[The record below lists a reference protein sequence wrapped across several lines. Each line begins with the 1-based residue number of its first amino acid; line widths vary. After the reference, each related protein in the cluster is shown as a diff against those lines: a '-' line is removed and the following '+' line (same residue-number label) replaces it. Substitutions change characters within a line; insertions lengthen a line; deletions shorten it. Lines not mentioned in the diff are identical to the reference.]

1 LAILF
6 AVVAAPASAATVRF
20 AYTGAEQVFTVPTE
34 VRSVHVTAVGGQGGA
49 GSGSHAGGLGV
60 QVTTDLAVTPGEK
73 LYVEVGGDGTAG
85 GPSVFGGG
93 GAAGADPVGGQPGGA
108 GGGATEIR
116 RLPQSA
122 PGADA
127 MRIVVAGGGGGG
139 GGGPNGRQGGDA
151 DEDGEG
157 CVGCAAIGG
166 EGWAGT
172 TAAGGLGGDPAG
184 SGATAGA
191 DGQLGS
197 GGAGGARGGG
207 GGGGGYYGGGGGGG
221 GDTTALGGG
230 GGGGGGASFVAGGA
244 AATFYRTGVPSSVSF
259 TYGDATARVTAVAF
273 APQRVTTVGER
284 AVTIVNRGTIPLS
297 VTGTTISGAQ
307 PGDFQAGP
315 GCSAPVPPDAS
326 CQIVV
331 RFAPRASG
339 YRDARL
345 TILSNANPATTSL
358 HGLGLAAPTPTLTAL
373 HISPSTFKA
382 GGRALVSYH
391 ADVAGMIKFRV
402 LRVKRSVRGGKQ
414 RTRLIPVG
422 ASFSRPARAG
432 VNHFRFKVPT
442 KLPPGRYRL
451 RATGSGPSRSVSAGF
466 RIAHS

>member
-1 LAILF
+1 LGARRSFGPAVLAILF
-6 AVVAAPASAATVRF
+6 AVVAAPASAATSRF
-20 AYTGAEQVFTVPTE
+20 RYTGSEQIFVVPAE
-34 VRSVHVTAVGGQGGA
+34 VRSLHVSATGGA
-49 GSGSHAGGLGV
+49 GGPGSQSHDGGLGAY
-60 QVTTDLAVTPGEK
+60 VTTDIAVTPGET
-73 LYVEVGGDGTAG
+73 LYIEVGGAGLTG
-85 GPSVFGGG
+85 GPPAFGGG
-93 GAAGADPVGGQPGGA
+93 GAGGADTLGGQLGGA
-108 GGGATEIR
+108 GGGASDIR
-116 RLPQSA
+116 RLPRSA
-122 PGADA
+122 PGSDA
-127 MRIVVAGGGGGG
+127 TRIVVA
-139 GGGPNGRQGGDA
+139 
-151 DEDGEG
+151 
-157 CVGCAAIGG
+157 
-166 EGWAGT
+166 
-172 TAAGGLGGDPAG
+172 
-184 SGATAGA
+184 
-191 DGQLGS
+191 
-197 GGAGGARGGG
+197 GG

-221 GDTTALGGG
+221 GYTTALGGG